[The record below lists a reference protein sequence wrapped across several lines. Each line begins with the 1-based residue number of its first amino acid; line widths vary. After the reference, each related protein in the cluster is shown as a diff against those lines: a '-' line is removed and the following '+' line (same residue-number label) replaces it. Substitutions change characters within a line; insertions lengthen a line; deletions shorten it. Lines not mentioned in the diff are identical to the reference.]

1 MELIVNLVLLATS
14 GAAAVYCYI
23 LSIRLKKLNDTR
35 AGLGASIAAMSTALD
50 QTKHTLTVAR
60 EASLE
65 SIERLTALL
74 EEGQRLA
81 PELTQ
86 LMDALDELAS
96 IAADDIERAR
106 VGAIEDVAA
115 TRQAGAGR
123 RDAA

>member
-1 MELIVNLVLLATS
+1 MA
-14 GAAAVYCYI
+14 
-23 LSIRLKKLNDTR
+23 
-35 AGLGASIAAMSTALD
+35 ASIAAMSTALD

-115 TRQAGAGR
+115 TRASRRRR